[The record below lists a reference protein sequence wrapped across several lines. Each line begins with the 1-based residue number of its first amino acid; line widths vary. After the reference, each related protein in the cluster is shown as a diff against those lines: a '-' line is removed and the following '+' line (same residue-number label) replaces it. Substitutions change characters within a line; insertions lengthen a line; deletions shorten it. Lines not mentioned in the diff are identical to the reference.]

1 MTEETAAVQRRFL
14 VRGMVQGV
22 GFRWW
27 TRRAARELDVS
38 GNVRNCPDGS
48 VEVHARAMP
57 SILDE
62 FAGRLAQG
70 PPAALVRAV
79 EVFPSSEP
87 LPDGFDIARWP

>member
-1 MTEETAAVQRRFL
+1 M
-14 VRGMVQGV
+14 

-27 TRRAARELDVS
+27 TRRTAQEFGVS
-38 GNVRNCPDGS
+38 GVVRNCPDGS

-57 SILDE
+57 THLE
-62 FAGRLAQG
+62 QFAERLAQG

-87 LPDGFDIARWP
+87 LPNGFEIARWP